1 MLMKTGVVGLGL
13 LFGVF
18 GALLPFGLLAA
29 LQVWLCRKSARLG
42 LILPVLSLLLSV
54 VLVFSLV
61 VLQRATASGT
71 LTVTDERGQAV
82 QQEVWEEENLS
93 GGAPV
98 GETIAAA
105 VVVFLVTNIPTVVFG
120 GIWLHYKGRE
130 DTRAD
135 LRRMRVQDLE

>member
-1 MLMKTGVVGLGL
+1 MIMKTSVVGIGL

-18 GALLPFGLLAA
+18 GALLPFALLVV

-61 VLQRATASGT
+61 LFQRAMGYSS
-71 LTVTDERGQAV
+71 LTVTDENGQVV
-82 QQEVWEEENLS
+82 QQEENFS
-93 GGAPV
+93 GVSPM
-98 GETIAAA
+98 GETIAIA
-105 VVVFLVTNIPTVVFG
+105 VVAFLVTNVPTVVFG

-130 DTRAD
+130 DTRED
-135 LRRMRVQDLE
+135 LKRMQIQDLE

>member
-1 MLMKTGVVGLGL
+1 MIMKTSVVGIGL

-18 GALLPFGLLAA
+18 GALLPFALLVV

-61 VLQRATASGT
+61 VLQRATGRST
-71 LTVTDERGQAV
+71 ITVTDETGQV
-82 QQEVWEEENLS
+82 IQQWEEENVS
-93 GGAPV
+93 GGISV
-98 GETIAAA
+98 GETIAAS

-130 DTRAD
+130 DTRED
-135 LRRMRVQDLE
+135 LKRMRIQDLE

>member
-1 MLMKTGVVGLGL
+1 MMMKTSVVGIGL

-18 GALLPFGLLAA
+18 GALLPIALLVV

-61 VLQRATASGT
+61 VLQRATGRST
-71 LTVTDERGQAV
+71 ITVTDETGQV
-82 QQEVWEEENLS
+82 IQQWEEENVS
-93 GGAPV
+93 GGISV
-98 GETIAAA
+98 GETIAAS

-130 DTRAD
+130 DTRED
-135 LRRMRVQDLE
+135 LKRMRIQDLE

>member
-1 MLMKTGVVGLGL
+1 MMMKTSVVGIRL

-18 GALLPFGLLAA
+18 GALLPFALLVV

-61 VLQRATASGT
+61 FFQRATGYSS
-71 LTVTDERGQAV
+71 LTVTDENGQVV
-82 QQEVWEEENLS
+82 QQEVREENFS
-93 GGAPV
+93 GVSPM
-98 GETIAAA
+98 GETIAIA
-105 VVVFLVTNIPTVVFG
+105 VVAFLVTNVPTVVFG

-130 DTRAD
+130 DTRED
-135 LRRMRVQDLE
+135 LKRMQIQDLE

>member
-1 MLMKTGVVGLGL
+1 MLMKTSVVGFGL

-42 LILPVLSLLLSV
+42 LILPVLSLLLSL

-61 VLQRATASGT
+61 VLQRATGYSS
-71 LTVTDERGQAV
+71 LTVTDEMGQVV
-82 QQEVWEEENLS
+82 QQEVREENIT
-93 GGAPV
+93 GGTSI
-98 GETIAAA
+98 GETIAIS

-130 DTRAD
+130 DTRED
-135 LRRMRVQDLE
+135 LKRMRIQDLE

>member
-1 MLMKTGVVGLGL
+1 MMMKTSVVGIGL

-18 GALLPFGLLAA
+18 GALLPLALLVV

-42 LILPVLSLLLSV
+42 LILPVLSLLLSL

-61 VLQRATASGT
+61 VLQRATGRST
-71 LTVTDERGQAV
+71 ITVTDETGQV
-82 QQEVWEEENLS
+82 IQQWEEENVS
-93 GGAPV
+93 GGISV
-98 GETIAAA
+98 GETIAAS

-130 DTRAD
+130 DTRED
-135 LRRMRVQDLE
+135 LKRMRIQDLE

>member
-1 MLMKTGVVGLGL
+1 MMMKTSVVGIGL

-18 GALLPFGLLAA
+18 GALLPFALLVV

-61 VLQRATASGT
+61 FFQRATGYSS
-71 LTVTDERGQAV
+71 LTVTDENGQVV
-82 QQEVWEEENLS
+82 QQEENFS
-93 GGAPV
+93 GVSPM
-98 GETIAAA
+98 GETIAIA
-105 VVVFLVTNIPTVVFG
+105 VVAFLVTNVPTVVFG

-130 DTRAD
+130 DTRED
-135 LRRMRVQDLE
+135 LKRMQIQDLE

>member
-1 MLMKTGVVGLGL
+1 MIMKTSVVGIGL

-18 GALLPFGLLAA
+18 GALLPFALLVV

-61 VLQRATASGT
+61 LFPRAMGYSS
-71 LTVTDERGQAV
+71 LTVTDENGQVV
-82 QQEVWEEENLS
+82 QQEENFS
-93 GGAPV
+93 GVSPM
-98 GETIAAA
+98 GETIAIA
-105 VVVFLVTNIPTVVFG
+105 VVAFLVTNVPTVVFG

-130 DTRAD
+130 DTRED
-135 LRRMRVQDLE
+135 LKRMQIQDLE

>member
-1 MLMKTGVVGLGL
+1 MIMKTSVVGIGL

-18 GALLPFGLLAA
+18 GALLPFALLVV

-61 VLQRATASGT
+61 FFQRATGYSS
-71 LTVTDERGQAV
+71 LTVTDENGQVV
-82 QQEVWEEENLS
+82 QQEENFS
-93 GGAPV
+93 GVSPM
-98 GETIAAA
+98 GETIAIA
-105 VVVFLVTNIPTVVFG
+105 VVAFLVINVPTVVFG

-130 DTRAD
+130 DTRED
-135 LRRMRVQDLE
+135 LKRMQIQDLE

>member
-1 MLMKTGVVGLGL
+1 MMMKTSVVGIGL

-18 GALLPFGLLAA
+18 GALLPLALLVV

-61 VLQRATASGT
+61 VLQRATGRST
-71 LTVTDERGQAV
+71 ITVTDETGQV
-82 QQEVWEEENLS
+82 IQQWEEENVS
-93 GGAPV
+93 GGISV
-98 GETIAAA
+98 GETIAAS

-120 GIWLHYKGRE
+120 GIWLHCKNRR
-130 DTRAD
+130 DFQND
-135 LRRMRVQDLE
+135 LKRMRVEDLG

>member
-1 MLMKTGVVGLGL
+1 MIMKTSVVGIGL

-18 GALLPFGLLAA
+18 GALLPFALLVV

-61 VLQRATASGT
+61 FFQRATGYSS
-71 LTVTDERGQAV
+71 LTVTDENGQVV
-82 QQEVWEEENLS
+82 QQEENFS
-93 GGAPV
+93 GVSPM
-98 GETIAAA
+98 GETIAIA
-105 VVVFLVTNIPTVVFG
+105 VVAFLVTNVPTVVFG

-130 DTRAD
+130 DTRED
-135 LRRMRVQDLE
+135 LKRMQIQDLE

>member
-1 MLMKTGVVGLGL
+1 MMMKTSVVGIGL

-18 GALLPFGLLAA
+18 GALLPLALLVV

-61 VLQRATASGT
+61 VLQRATGRST
-71 LTVTDERGQAV
+71 ITVTDETGQV
-82 QQEVWEEENLS
+82 IQQWEEENVS
-93 GGAPV
+93 GGISV
-98 GETIAAA
+98 GETIAAS

-130 DTRAD
+130 DTRED
-135 LRRMRVQDLE
+135 LKRMRIQDLE

>member
-1 MLMKTGVVGLGL
+1 MMMKTSVVGIGL

-18 GALLPFGLLAA
+18 GALLPFALLVV

-61 VLQRATASGT
+61 FFQRATGYSS
-71 LTVTDERGQAV
+71 LTVTDENGQVV
-82 QQEVWEEENLS
+82 QQEVNFS
-93 GGAPV
+93 GVSPM
-98 GETIAAA
+98 GETIAIA
-105 VVVFLVTNIPTVVFG
+105 VVAFLVTNVPTVVFG

-130 DTRAD
+130 DTRED
-135 LRRMRVQDLE
+135 LKRMQIQDLE

>member
-1 MLMKTGVVGLGL
+1 MMMKTSVVGIGL

-18 GALLPFGLLAA
+18 GALLPFALLVV

-61 VLQRATASGT
+61 FFQRATGYSS
-71 LTVTDERGQAV
+71 LTVTDENGQVV
-82 QQEVWEEENLS
+82 QQEENFS
-93 GGAPV
+93 GVSPM
-98 GETIAAA
+98 GETIAIA
-105 VVVFLVTNIPTVVFG
+105 VVAFLVTNVPTVVFG

-130 DTRAD
+130 GTRED
-135 LRRMRVQDLE
+135 LKRMQIQDLE

>member
-1 MLMKTGVVGLGL
+1 MMMKTSVVGIGL

-18 GALLPFGLLAA
+18 GALLPLALLVV

-61 VLQRATASGT
+61 FFQRATGYSS
-71 LTVTDERGQAV
+71 LTVTDENGQVV
-82 QQEVWEEENLS
+82 QQEVREENFS
-93 GGAPV
+93 GVSPM
-98 GETIAAA
+98 GETIAIA
-105 VVVFLVTNIPTVVFG
+105 VVAFLVTNVPTVVFG

-130 DTRAD
+130 DTRED
-135 LRRMRVQDLE
+135 LKRMQIQDLE